1 MIFTILGKVLKLF
14 FLCNNNKVLELIQV
28 TTDIESPKT
37 LKREMNALLK
47 GAEKTNC
54 MNLTLM
60 SFRETQQHT
69 FEDKIINE
77 ISVIDWLC
85 EGYE

>member
-1 MIFTILGKVLKLF
+1 
-14 FLCNNNKVLELIQV
+14 
-28 TTDIESPKT
+28 
-37 LKREMNALLK
+37 
-47 GAEKTNC
+47 
-54 MNLTLM
+54 M

-85 EGYE
+85 EG